1 MIGVILMKDQSPVQI
16 ESLGRRAFLKNGS
29 LLLAGLTS
37 YTTRLVSICAEES
50 NERGVVRVGLVTD
63 LHYADKPAIGSRHY
77 RETIPKLKEVVIQ
90 FKSDQ
95 PDFVVFHGDLIDSA
109 DSLEKEKG
117 HLKTVVKAISAM
129 PFPKHYVLGNHCVH
143 LLTKAEFLEGIKQKA
158 SFYSFD
164 KNGFHFVVLDSCFK
178 SDGTPYGRR
187 NFKWTDANIPE
198 HELEWLQSD
207 LKQTSSPTIVFAHQP
222 LDLKDTDSHAV
233 KNSSRVRKILEGSG
247 KVTAVLQGHSHR
259 NHYSEIGGIHYCT
272 MVAMVEGSGLQNNGY
287 STMDIF
293 KDGSISLN
301 GFRKQKDY
309 RWT

>member
-1 MIGVILMKDQSPVQI
+1 MKDQNSLRI

-29 LLLAGLTS
+29 LFLAGLS
-37 YTTRLVSICAEES
+37 SSTTRLVSVCAEES
-50 NERGVVRVGLVTD
+50 SKRGAVRAGLVTD

-77 RETIPKLKEVVIQ
+77 RETIPKLKEVVTR
-90 FKSDQ
+90 FKSEQ

-143 LLTKAEFLEGIKQKA
+143 LLKKSEFLKGVKQKA

-198 HELEWLQSD
+198 HELQWLQTD
-207 LKQTSSPTIVFAHQP
+207 LKQAVCPTIVFAHQP

-233 KNSSRVRKILEGSG
+233 KNSSAVRNILEHSG
-247 KVTAVLQGHSHR
+247 KVTAVFQGHSHR
-259 NHYSEIGGIHYCT
+259 NKYSEIGGIHYCT

-287 STMDIF
+287 STLNIF
-293 KDGSISLN
+293 NDGSITLK
-301 GFRKQKDY
+301 GFRKQNDY

>member
-1 MIGVILMKDQSPVQI
+1 MKNQHPLQI
-16 ESLGRRAFLKNGS
+16 ESLGRRAFLKNGA
-29 LLLAGLTS
+29 LFLAGLS
-37 YTTRLVSICAEES
+37 SHTTGLLFARADES
-50 NERGVVRVGLVTD
+50 NQRGVVRVGLVTD

-77 RETIPKLKEVVIQ
+77 RETIPKLKDVVTR
-90 FKSDQ
+90 FKSEQ

-117 HLKTVVKAISAM
+117 HLTTVVKAISAM

-143 LLTKAEFLEGIKQKA
+143 LLKKSEFLEGVKQKA

-178 SDGTPYGRR
+178 SDGTPYERR

-198 HELEWLQSD
+198 HELQWLQTD
-207 LKQTSSPTIVFAHQP
+207 LKQAAHPTIVLAHQP

-233 KNSSRVRKILEGSG
+233 KNSSVVRKIMEESG
-247 KVTAVLQGHSHR
+247 KVAAVFQGHSHR
-259 NHYSEIGGIHYCT
+259 NKYSEIAGIHYCT

-287 STMDIF
+287 STLDIF
-293 KDGSISLN
+293 KDGSIALN

-309 RWT
+309 RWA